1 MRGCLKQKEFRKQD
15 QIGIL
20 AQNILLCGKLRL
32 ELFRESLFRTRMHGA
47 VKCRDGN
54 CHGEGASASA
64 HARLVV
70 GMVETVAVSDVVY
83 VITFLSPLRGLS
95 EVLICLPTAC
105 APSTSSGQA
114 VGCILSPLCGFPGA
128 AKSGRVSLEVVYG
141 IHAGLEVMREVIY
154 TYGLP

>member
-1 MRGCLKQKEFRKQD
+1 MRAHGFGEIVVLGTDIYEMFTTALRRLVESARLKLPFYEVAGTVNFTAECDRFSVRGCPKQKEFRKQD

-54 CHGEGASASA
+54 CRGEGASASA

-70 GMVETVAVSDVVY
+70 GHGGDSRR
-83 VITFLSPLRGLS
+83 L
-95 EVLICLPTAC
+95 
-105 APSTSSGQA
+105 
-114 VGCILSPLCGFPGA
+114 
-128 AKSGRVSLEVVYG
+128 
-141 IHAGLEVMREVIY
+141 
-154 TYGLP
+154 